1 MMVVVEANGS
11 LALYTGINKVGN
23 ILIPGVAPTIMSSSV
38 GPGGVMPRPST
49 PLDSPYLTSSS
60 HHAGGSLSLTDQVIG
75 TCQGSCQ
82 GSTQNL
88 Y

>member
-49 PLDSPYLTSSS
+49 PLDSPYLTSS
-60 HHAGGSLSLTDQVIG
+60 HHAGGSLSLTDQVIRS
-75 TCQGSCQ
+75 CQGSCQ
-82 GSTQNL
+82 GSM
-88 Y
+88 